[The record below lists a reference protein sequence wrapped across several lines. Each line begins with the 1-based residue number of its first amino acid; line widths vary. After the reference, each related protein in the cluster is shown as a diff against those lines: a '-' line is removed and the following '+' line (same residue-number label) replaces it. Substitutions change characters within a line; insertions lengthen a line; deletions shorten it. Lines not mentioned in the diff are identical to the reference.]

1 MPWIDAQYAFVSESG
16 SSSWQDTPVAI
27 EYFHH
32 SKVSRKQHTGGD
44 YTRNHA
50 AYVMR
55 KSATAAWGTCN
66 LPKTYKAILDV
77 LARDEQ
83 GIRANGVIEHR
94 MRAAIPNELTDEQAV
109 EAIRLYT
116 ARISN
121 RWDPEQERWLRARCL
136 WSFHTDNPK
145 NKHLHVILR
154 DRDAGDGKSR
164 VFGATA
170 LGGPERLKQ
179 MFFDTCNETLERH
192 GYEDRIVRK
201 RDRDRELEADNDN
214 GLRPI
219 PEMEAMEPAL
229 APSAPE
235 SPDTQIEAVAEP
247 DELEAPELEPEEE
260 ELPSDPFEGWSTV
273 QRVQYAYDANESLD
287 TLNTAR
293 SSIASL
299 ESRIEALQER
309 LEADRKLADQFRTT
323 AENLQGRAVSAIRD
337 FEDNH
342 RGMFGRLK
350 GFGLPFSI
358 GGFELKT
365 PARINAET
373 AHRHAK
379 AMDTHATNA
388 TRIAREQAATVARL
402 EAGIVK
408 AEASIAETRRKV
420 AEIYHTRGTDQEMS
434 EAGRIFAER
443 QDAALHGVDP
453 EELMEAVERGELTQ
467 DEARYV
473 LAKLNIEQ
481 EIEEERGW

>member
-1 MPWIDAQYAFVSESG
+1 MDRWDHMLSGSEST
-16 SSSWQDTPVAI
+16 SSSWQDAPVAI

-32 SKVSRKQHTGGD
+32 SKVSRKHHGGGD

-50 AYVMR
+50 VYVMR
-55 KSATAAWGTCN
+55 KSATAAWGSCN
-66 LPKTYKAILDV
+66 LPKTYRAILDV

-83 GIRANGVIEHR
+83 GLRANGVIEHR
-94 MRAAIPNELTDEQAV
+94 MRAAIPKELTQEQAV

-121 RWDPEQERWLRARCL
+121 RWDPEKERWLRARCL
-136 WSFHTDNPK
+136 WSFHTDRPGHP
-145 NKHLHVILR
+145 HLHVILR
-154 DRDAGDGKSR
+154 DRDVDDGKSR

-179 MFFDTCNETLERH
+179 MFFDTCNEVLERH
-192 GYEDRIVRK
+192 GYEERIVRK
-201 RDRDRELEADNDN
+201 RDRELAQEAENDN
-214 GLRPI
+214 ELPAA
-219 PEMEAMEPAL
+219 PEMEAMEPEL
-229 APSAPE
+229 APSVPE
-235 SPDTQIEAVAEP
+235 SPDTQIEAVTEP
-247 DELEAPELEPEEE
+247 DELEAPELESEEE

-287 TLNTAR
+287 TLNAAR

-309 LEADRKLADQFRTT
+309 LEHDRQLADQFRTT
-323 AENLQGRAVSAIRD
+323 AESLQGKAVAAIRD
-337 FEDNH
+337 VEDNH

-365 PARINAET
+365 STRINAET
-373 AHRHAK
+373 ALRHAT
-379 AMDTHATNA
+379 AMDAHATSA
-388 TRIAREQAATVARL
+388 TRLAREQEAAVARL

-408 AEASIAETRRKV
+408 AEANIAETRRKI
-420 AEIYHTRGTDQEMS
+420 AEMYHTRGTDQEMS

-443 QDAALHGVDP
+443 QEAALRGVDP
-453 EELMEAVERGELTQ
+453 DELMEAVERGELTQ

-473 LAKLNIEQ
+473 LAKLNMEQ

>member
-1 MPWIDAQYAFVSESG
+1 MLSGSEST
-16 SSSWQDTPVAI
+16 SSSWQDAPVAI

-32 SKVSRKQHTGGD
+32 SKVSRKHHGGGD

-50 AYVMR
+50 VYVMR
-55 KSATAAWGTCN
+55 KSATAAWGSCN

-83 GIRANGVIEHR
+83 GLRANGVIEHR
-94 MRAAIPNELTDEQAV
+94 MRAAIPKELTQEQAV

-121 RWDPEQERWLRARCL
+121 RWDPEKERWLRARCL
-136 WSFHTDNPK
+136 WSFHNDRPGHP
-145 NKHLHVILR
+145 HLHVILR
-154 DRDAGDGKSR
+154 DRDVDDGKSR

-179 MFFDTCNETLERH
+179 MFFDTCNEVLERH
-192 GYEDRIVRK
+192 GYEERIIRK
-201 RDRDRELEADNDN
+201 RDRELAQEAENDN
-214 GLRPI
+214 EIQPI
-219 PEMEAMEPAL
+219 PDMEPAEPEV
-229 APSAPE
+229 APTVPE
-235 SPDTQIEAVAEP
+235 SPNTLVADNMEP
-247 DELEAPELEPEEE
+247 DELEPPELEPEEE
-260 ELPSDPFEGWSTV
+260 ELPSDPFEGWSAV

-287 TLNTAR
+287 TLNAAR

-309 LEADRKLADQFRTT
+309 LEHDRDLAERFRST
-323 AENLQGRAVSAIRD
+323 AEDLQVKAVSAIRD

-342 RGMFGRLK
+342 RDMFGRLK
-350 GFGLPFSI
+350 GFGLPFNV

-365 PARINAET
+365 SARVNAET
-373 AHRHAK
+373 AQRHAK
-379 AMDTHATNA
+379 AMDNHATNA
-388 TRIAREQAATVARL
+388 TRLARDQAAAVARL

-408 AEASIAETRRKV
+408 AEANIAETRRKI
-420 AEIYHTRGTDQEMS
+420 AEMYHTRGTDQEMA

-443 QDAALHGVDP
+443 QEAALRGIDREELDAAI
-453 EELMEAVERGELTQ
+453 ESGEL
-467 DEARYV
+467 DGFEARYV
-473 LAKLNIEQ
+473 LEKLEMER

>member
-1 MPWIDAQYAFVSESG
+1 M
-16 SSSWQDTPVAI
+16 AI

-50 AYVMR
+50 VYVMR

-66 LPKTYKAILDV
+66 MPKTYKAILDV

-83 GIRANGVIEHR
+83 GLRANGVIEHR
-94 MRAAIPNELTDEQAV
+94 MRAAVPKELTV
-109 EAIRLYT
+109 EEAEKACALYA

-121 RWDPEQERWLRARCL
+121 RWDPKQGRWLRARCL
-136 WSFHTDNPK
+136 WVLHMDNPK
-145 NKHLHVILR
+145 NPHLHCVLR
-154 DRDAGDGKSR
+154 DRDVSDGKSR

-192 GYEDRIVRK
+192 GYDDRIVRK
-201 RDRDRELEADNDN
+201 RDRDRELEAENDN
-214 GLRPI
+214 ELQPI
-219 PEMEAMEPAL
+219 PEMEAMEPEL
-229 APSAPE
+229 APSVPE
-235 SPDTQIEAVAEP
+235 SPDTQIEAVEEP
-247 DELEAPELEPEEE
+247 DELEVPELEPEEE

-309 LEADRKLADQFRTT
+309 LEHDRQLAEKFRST
-323 AENLQGRAVSAIRD
+323 AEDLQVKAVSAIRD

-350 GFGLPFSI
+350 GFGLPFNV

-365 PARINAET
+365 PARVNAET
-373 AHRHAK
+373 AQRHAR
-379 AMDTHATNA
+379 AMDAHATSA
-388 TRIAREQAATVARL
+388 TRLAREQAAAVARL

-408 AEASIAETRRKV
+408 AEASIADTRRMI
-420 AEIYHTRGTDQEMS
+420 AEMYHTRGTDQEMS

-443 QDAALHGVDP
+443 QEAALRGVDP
-453 EELMEAVERGELTQ
+453 DELMEAMERGELTQ

-473 LAKLNIEQ
+473 LAKLNMEQ